1 MYVLIIEDEDGVA
14 RFLKKGFEA
23 DASKVDLAKDGLTG
37 LDKARRG
44 GHDVI
49 ILDLMLPGRS
59 GFEILKKLREEK
71 IATPIIILSAR
82 GEVQDRVL
90 GLDLGADDYLSKPF
104 SFSELS
110 ARARAVLRRRDNPN
124 APDPELCLAD
134 LRLNQ
139 TTRDVTRAGQAI
151 DLTPKEYGVLE
162 YLLRSQGRVLSRVL
176 IMEHVWGVDFDTGSN
191 IVDVVINRLRRK
203 IDDDFTV
210 PLIHTV
216 RGVGYVM
223 KAPDDASE

>member
-1 MYVLIIEDEDGVA
+1 MYVLIIEDEAGVA

-23 DASKVDLAKDGLTG
+23 DASKADVAKDGLTG
-37 LDKARRG
+37 LEMARRG
-44 GHDVI
+44 VYDVI
-49 ILDLMLPGRS
+49 VLDLMLPGRN
-59 GFEILKKLREEK
+59 GLEILKQLREEGVT
-71 IATPIIILSAR
+71 TPIVVLSAR
-82 GEVQDRVL
+82 GEVQDRVS
-90 GLDLGADDYLSKPF
+90 GLDLGADDYLPKPF

-110 ARARAVLRRRDNPN
+110 ARVRAVLRRR
-124 APDPELCLAD
+124 AGGGTPDPVLRLAD
-134 LRLNQ
+134 LQLNQ
-139 TTRDVTRAGQAI
+139 ATRDVTRDGRDL

-176 IMEHVWGVDFDTGSN
+176 ILENIWGVDFDSGSN

-203 IDDDFTV
+203 VDDDFAF

-223 KAPDDASE
+223 REPEGETE